1 MIPLTRAI
9 PERIRDGLRR
19 CAVQIDFYLDMHTGR
34 NGSKVETVSSFAHC
48 DVASGLMFYRRF
60 FFFFELPLP
69 SFDNGC
75 TDLNEDC
82 CINTVD
88 EKIPT
93 AKI

>member
-1 MIPLTRAI
+1 MAAK
-9 PERIRDGLRR
+9 LRR
-19 CAVQIDFYLDMHTGR
+19 LALLLIAM
-34 NGSKVETVSSFAHC
+34 SPA
-48 DVASGLMFYRRF
+48 GLCFTDDF